1 MPGQH
6 SMLFSSMLQRQL
18 AVGRSVLL
26 PTWTHCKGQQRV
38 QCKWLLAGCQVST
51 AFISG
56 RAAAHK
62 DSTWQV
68 TVALVYV
75 GPGGHQSQ
83 PCLPIAKQ
91 QHAAPEILAHTVSP
105 VWQPGNKQ
113 NSTARQGC
121 HFEVLSCCLWRSLA
135 FDVRP
140 VQQLVHWPCLQ
151 PQTWQLAVVCLSGAP
166 SQSLLSNRRCQLY
179 SSMQPCQSMTC
190 LQQNSPGCV
199 YSTSAL
205 GH

>member
-26 PTWTHCKGQQRV
+26 PTWTHCQGQQRV

-83 PCLPIAKQ
+83 PCLP
-91 QHAAPEILAHTVSP
+91 L
-105 VWQPGNKQ
+105 Q
-113 NSTARQGC
+113 NSSTRHQRSWLTLCLRFGSQATSKTAQRGRVATLKC
-121 HFEVLSCCLWRSLA
+121 
-135 FDVRP
+135 
-140 VQQLVHWPCLQ
+140 
-151 PQTWQLAVVCLSGAP
+151 
-166 SQSLLSNRRCQLY
+166 
-179 SSMQPCQSMTC
+179 
-190 LQQNSPGCV
+190 
-199 YSTSAL
+199 
-205 GH
+205 